1 MCGISVVITK
11 RNNVENLGE
20 RLVRMT
26 NAIRHRGPDDEG
38 YLIINQNKDAFCFG
52 GNDTKV
58 YSSENNI
65 PYLPKVNINEKYPER
80 DVKLALGFRRLSIL
94 DLLPT
99 GHQPMSYMN
108 GRYWIVFNGEIYN
121 YLEIKKELINN
132 GYIFHSN
139 TDTEVILA
147 AYNHFGIDCLN
158 KFNGMWA
165 FCIYDSI
172 KEEIFASR
180 DRFGIKPLYY
190 YEDENLILF
199 CSEIKQLI
207 AFRDLKISP
216 NITKILNDF
225 RGDTVEY
232 TSETAFTNVRR
243 FPKAHYIKLK
253 IDQFNNI
260 HDRLNLYYDL
270 PRVDQNSS
278 GGFSDN
284 EAQRYSDEYYN
295 LLEDAV
301 KLRLRSDVEVGTC
314 FSGGL
319 DSSSVV
325 HMVNNLLK
333 KENKV
338 SKQKTFSLVF
348 STKETQYCDESIF
361 IDKMT
366 ESYSL
371 NSYKIEP
378 VLDEV
383 IQEYKNMIYAM
394 DTPQHST
401 LMSYMFT
408 YKLVKNHG
416 VTVTL
421 DGQGADE
428 LQAGYL
434 YYLINY
440 FSNTQLKNVP
450 SAYFDFI
457 KNQGSTKFIHLGLAF
472 KLFDVLHLKSTINQ
486 VLRKKGITND
496 PWLRL
501 NNKLQQ
507 DFDYNLQT
515 LFHYGDRGA
524 MWNSV
529 ENRFPMMD
537 YRLVEFWMK
546 MPEYYKL
553 NNGYTKYIAR
563 LAMNKKLPD
572 NVVWRRDKKGWEMP
586 QKEWIKNGLNKIME
600 KKIKESK
607 FLKDIGL
614 NFSFDNFNQKN
625 NNHRYWKTPIKL
637 YNLTLWHNIFFEN
650 NHSK

>member
-11 RNNVENLGE
+11 RNNVENLRD

-38 YLIINQNKDAFCFG
+38 YLIINQNNNTFCFG

-58 YSSENNI
+58 YSSESNI
-65 PYLPKVNINEKYPER
+65 PYLPKVNINEKYLEGEI
-80 DVKLALGFRRLSIL
+80 KLALGFRRLSIL
-94 DLLPT
+94 DLSPT

-121 YLEIKKELINN
+121 YLEIKKELITN
-132 GYIFHSN
+132 GYIFKSN

-147 AYNHFGIDCLN
+147 AYDQFGIDCLN

-165 FCIYDSI
+165 FCIYDSL
-172 KEEIFASR
+172 KRVVFVSR

-190 YEDENLILF
+190 YEDENLLLF

-207 AFRDLKISP
+207 AFRDLKINP
-216 NITKILNDF
+216 NITKILSDF
-225 RGDTVEY
+225 QGDTIEY
-232 TSETAFTNVRR
+232 TSETAFINVHR
-243 FPKAHYIKLK
+243 FPKAHYLKLK
-253 IDQFNNI
+253 IGQFNNI
-260 HDRLNLYYDL
+260 KNSLNLFYEL
-270 PRVDQNSS
+270 PRWDENIADT
-278 GGFSDN
+278 FSDN
-284 EAQRYSDEYYN
+284 AAQRYSEDYYN

-325 HMVNNLLK
+325 HIVNNLLK

-348 STKETQYCDESIF
+348 STKDTQYCDESIY

-371 NSYKIEP
+371 NSFKIEP
-378 VLDEV
+378 TLEDV
-383 IQEYKNMIYAM
+383 IHEYESMIYAM

-408 YKLVKNHG
+408 YKLVKSHG

-434 YYLINY
+434 YYFINY
-440 FSNTQLKNVP
+440 FSNIQPRNAV
-450 SAYFDFI
+450 SAYLDSI
-457 KNQGSTKFIHLGLAF
+457 KNYKSAKFIHLGLAF
-472 KLFDVLHLKSTINQ
+472 KLIDVLHLKNTINQ
-486 VLRKKGITND
+486 VLRKKGITYD

-501 NNKLQQ
+501 NNKLYG

-537 YRLVEFWMK
+537 YRLVQFWMK
-546 MPEYYKL
+546 LPECYKVY
-553 NNGYTKYIAR
+553 NGYTKYIAR
-563 LAMNKKLPD
+563 LAINKKLPD
-572 NVVWRRDKKGWEMP
+572 SIVWRREKKGWEMP

-625 NNHRYWKTPIKL
+625 NDHRYWKTPIKL

-650 NHSK
+650 NNYK

>member
-11 RNNVENLGE
+11 SNNVYNL
-20 RLVRMT
+20 RDKLVRMT
-26 NAIRHRGPDDEG
+26 NAIKHRGPDDEG
-38 YLIINQNKDAFCFG
+38 YLIINRNNDASCFG

-58 YSSENNI
+58 YSSESII
-65 PYLPKVNINEKYPER
+65 PYLPKANINEANLGV
-80 DVKLALGFRRLSIL
+80 DIKLALGFRRLSIL
-94 DLLPT
+94 DLSPT

-121 YLEIKKELINN
+121 YLEIKEELHKNEYN
-132 GYIFHSN
+132 FKSN

-147 AYNHFGIDCLN
+147 AYDYFGADCLN

-165 FCIYDSI
+165 FCIYDSV
-172 KEEIFASR
+172 KREIFISR

-190 YEDENLILF
+190 YEDENLLLF

-207 AFRDLKISP
+207 AFRELKIIP
-216 NITKILNDF
+216 NITKVLNDF
-225 RGDTVEY
+225 QRDTIEY
-232 TSETAFTNVRR
+232 TSETAFTNVHR
-243 FPKAHYIKLK
+243 FPKAHYLKIK
-253 IDQFNNI
+253 IDQFKNI
-260 HDRLNLYYDL
+260 ENHFNLFYDL
-270 PRVDQNSS
+270 PKGDENVNNR
-278 GGFSDN
+278 FSDN
-284 EAQRYSDEYYN
+284 EAQRYSEEYYN

-348 STKETQYCDESIF
+348 STKDTKYCDESIF
-361 IDKMT
+361 IDEMT

-378 VLDEV
+378 TLEDV
-383 IQEYKNMIYAM
+383 IQEYESMIYAM

-408 YKLVKNHG
+408 YKLVKSHG

-440 FSNTQLKNVP
+440 FSNAKLRNVA
-450 SAYFDFI
+450 SAYSDFI
-457 KNQGSTKFIHLGLAF
+457 KTQGSSKFIHLGLTF
-472 KLFDVLHLKSTINQ
+472 KVIDFLHLKSTISQ

-501 NNKLQQ
+501 NKKLNE
-507 DFDYNLQT
+507 DFNYNLQT

-537 YRLVEFWMK
+537 YRLVEFWMR
-546 MPEYYKL
+546 MPECYKV
-553 NNGYTKYIAR
+553 NNGYTKYVAR
-563 LAMNKKLPD
+563 LALNNRLPD
-572 NVVWRRDKKGWEMP
+572 SVVWRRDKKGWEMP
-586 QKEWIKNGLNKIME
+586 QKEWIKKGLNKIME
-600 KKIKESK
+600 TKIKESK

-614 NFSFDNFNQKN
+614 DFSFDNFNQKN
-625 NNHRYWKTPIKL
+625 TDHRYWKTPIKL
-637 YNLTLWHNIFFEN
+637 YNLSLWHNIFFGKN
-650 NHSK
+650 NIS

>member
-1 MCGISVVITK
+1 MCGISVVVTK
-11 RNNVENLGE
+11 SNNVNNLRD

-26 NAIRHRGPDDEG
+26 NAVKHRGPDDEG
-38 YLIINQNKDAFCFG
+38 YLIINHNNEAFCFG

-58 YSSENNI
+58 YGSDSNI
-65 PYLPKVNINEKYPER
+65 QYLPKANINEKYLENNTR
-80 DVKLALGFRRLSIL
+80 IALGFRRLSIL
-94 DLLPT
+94 DLSPT

-121 YLEIKKELINN
+121 YVEIKKELLKN
-132 GYIFHSN
+132 GYVFKSN

-147 AYNHFGIDCLN
+147 AYDHFGIDCLN

-165 FCIYDSI
+165 LCIYDSV
-172 KEEIFASR
+172 KHEIFVSR

-190 YEDENLILF
+190 YEDENLLLF

-207 AFRDLKISP
+207 AFRDLKINP

-225 RGDTVEY
+225 RGDTIEY
-232 TSETAFTNVRR
+232 TIESAFTNVYR
-243 FPKAHYIKLK
+243 FPKAHYLKLK
-253 IDQFNNI
+253 IDQFNSVEK
-260 HDRLNLYYDL
+260 RFNLFYEL
-270 PRVDQNSS
+270 PRANEN
-278 GGFSDN
+278 GNNRFSDE
-284 EAQRYSDEYYN
+284 EAQKYSEEYYN

-325 HMVNNLLK
+325 HMVNTLLQ
-333 KENKV
+333 KENSV

-348 STKETQYCDESIF
+348 STKDTAYCDESMF

-371 NSYKIEP
+371 NSFKIEP
-378 VLDEV
+378 TLEDV
-383 IQEYKNMIYAM
+383 IQEYESMIYAM

-408 YKLVKNHG
+408 YKLVKSHS

-450 SAYFDFI
+450 SAYLDFI

-472 KLFDVLHLKSTINQ
+472 KLIDVLHLKSTINQ
-486 VLRKKGITND
+486 VLRKKGITTD
-496 PWLRL
+496 PWLSL
-501 NNKLQQ
+501 NNKLQE

-546 MPEYYKL
+546 MPEYFKV
-553 NNGYTKYIAR
+553 NNGYTKYTAR

-572 NVVWRRDKKGWEMP
+572 SVVWRRDKKGWEMP

-614 NFSFDNFNQKN
+614 NFSFDNFDQKN
-625 NNHRYWKTPIKL
+625 NDHRYWKTPIKL

-650 NHSK
+650 NNYK